1 MRRKFGDFEEE
12 EEDSFFI
19 DMSDTP
25 DKRRGGPKN
34 RAGRKEMSSAGT
46 SDGKEKGEVANGKD
60 SFAREDGSDSR
71 RRRKKDKTK
80 REKGQATNGEGVDNE
95 DPFFLDV
102 SDSRFS
108 ALIDGDPRFGI
119 DKSSKFF
126 KDTAGMKAIL
136 SETSKR
142 KEKGKRQQRRQ

>member
-1 MRRKFGDFEEE
+1 M
-12 EEDSFFI
+12 
-19 DMSDTP
+19 
-25 DKRRGGPKN
+25 
-34 RAGRKEMSSAGT
+34 
-46 SDGKEKGEVANGKD
+46 
-60 SFAREDGSDSR
+60 
-71 RRRKKDKTK
+71 
-80 REKGQATNGEGVDNE
+80 DNE